1 MSNTVYKRLFMLAMP
16 YWPLLLL
23 STLFAFIYVAFNGL
37 SVWLTAS
44 LFNNILI
51 DFDKLL
57 ASQHLVIPENFSLND
72 QLKYWT
78 NNLILRDTALESLKV
93 LCLTL
98 LFSILIKNI
107 SLYIKNISLTYIQ
120 YGILKKLS
128 IRLYS
133 HLQHMS
139 LSYFDK
145 NKSGELAS
153 IMVNDVSN
161 MRAAVSISFQKLF
174 VEPINILVFICLLF
188 IINIK
193 LALVATIIVPLTGV
207 VIVYIGKS
215 IRRKSKRTS
224 EKIANI
230 MSMMTEN
237 LNAIR
242 IVKSFNMEK
251 FETERFISEQKR
263 YYRLLLRRAK
273 LTTFSSPITEL
284 IGTTIGVILLWTGSY
299 EVLVNN
305 SMNSED
311 FIRFILI
318 LFSVLGPIRSLSN
331 VSIQLQAGVA
341 SADRVFDVLDAPV
354 TIYSKPESKNIKE
367 FKERIVFENVGFNYE
382 NSKNILKDVS
392 FNINKGTMM
401 ALVGASGAGKS
412 TIADLIPRFYDVISG
427 KITIDGVDIK
437 DIELSSLRNLM
448 GIVSQETILFNDTI
462 GANIKY
468 GLKNISDSEL
478 KQAAENANALDF
490 ILKQKDGFNT
500 QIGERG
506 IRLSGGQKQRL
517 AIARAL
523 LRNPPILIL
532 DEATSSL
539 DTESE
544 YLVQKAI
551 DALMVQR
558 TVLVIAH
565 RLSTIKKADSIIV
578 MENGQ
583 ISAVGKHKD
592 LLKENE
598 IYSKLYNKQ
607 FSE

>member
-1 MSNTVYKRLFMLAMP
+1 MLAMP

-57 ASQHLVIPENFSLND
+57 ASQHLVIQENFSLND

-128 IRLYS
+128 IHLYS

-237 LNAIR
+237 LNSIR

-331 VSIQLQAGVA
+331 VSIQLQAGAA

-427 KITIDGVDIK
+427 KISIDGVDIR
-437 DIELSSLRNLM
+437 DIELGSLRNLM

-468 GLKNISDSEL
+468 GLKNISDSKLE
-478 KQAAENANALDF
+478 QAAKNANALDF
-490 ILKQKDGFNT
+490 ILKQTDGFNT

>member
-57 ASQHLVIPENFSLND
+57 ASQHLVIQENFSLND

-128 IRLYS
+128 IHLYS

-237 LNAIR
+237 LNSIR

-331 VSIQLQAGVA
+331 VSIQLQAGAA

-427 KITIDGVDIK
+427 KISIDGVDIR
-437 DIELSSLRNLM
+437 DIELGSLRNLM

-468 GLKNISDSEL
+468 GLKNISDSKLE
-478 KQAAENANALDF
+478 QAAKNANALDF
-490 ILKQKDGFNT
+490 ILKQTDGFNT